1 MPYHVIFDIDDTLFP
16 SSEFAAQARRNAV
29 NAMIM
34 MGLKADPDE
43 LLSDLGTIIRK
54 KGSNYEHHF
63 DDLCRK
69 RGIRDPSR
77 FVAAAVAAYHDTKTS
92 IQPFPTVPLTLLRLK
107 EAGFRLHIATNG
119 IAVKQWDKLIRLR
132 IALYF
137 DNVFVSGEMG
147 REKDERFFRSV
158 LKTLKAKAGDCVMV
172 GDREDTDILP
182 AKSAGICT
190 IRVMGS
196 KYGKGTEKATKADYS
211 IQDISA
217 LPGALRRLKLL

>member
-1 MPYHVIFDIDDTLFP
+1 MPIHIIFDIDDTLYP
-16 SSEFAAQARRNAV
+16 SSEFASQARKNAV
-29 NAMIM
+29 NAMIT
-34 MGLKADPDE
+34 MGLDADPDK
-43 LLSDLGTIIRK
+43 LLSELGGIIRR

-69 RGIRDPSR
+69 RGIREPSR
-77 FVAAAVAAYHDTKTS
+77 FVSAAIASYHDTKTS

-132 IALYF
+132 IPLYF

-147 REKDERFFRSV
+147 REKDTGFFRSV
-158 LKTLKAKAGDCVMV
+158 LKTLKAKPKDCVMV

-182 AKSAGICT
+182 AKSAGIRT
-190 IRVMGS
+190 IRVMGG
-196 KYGKGTEKATKADYS
+196 KHGKGGKIASKADIS
-211 IQDISA
+211 IPDISA
-217 LPGALRRLKLL
+217 LPSALRALELF